1 MGEGGLPGNGMLA
14 PLLRAV
20 NSFLWDAAVS
30 SREATK
36 GKGRRREA
44 RRLSGSTCDTAKQQP
59 RASMRGVLQD

>member
-14 PLLRAV
+14 LLLRAV

-36 GKGRRREA
+36 GRRE
-44 RRLSGSTCDTAKQQP
+44 GSE
-59 RASMRGVLQD
+59 RAVWLYL